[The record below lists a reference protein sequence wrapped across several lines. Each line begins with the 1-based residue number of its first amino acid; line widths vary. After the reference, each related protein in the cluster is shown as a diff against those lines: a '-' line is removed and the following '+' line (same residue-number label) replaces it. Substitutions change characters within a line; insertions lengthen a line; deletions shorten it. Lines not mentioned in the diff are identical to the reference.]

1 MRGKNE
7 SSNFSSKKDKSLRND
22 LISLLG
28 DRGLKFRNLSHLHL
42 TSMSYDHVMT
52 TLVGFPKKKLSS
64 LKILT
69 RRKTRRFK
77 SQISI
82 SLLRSITVICIL
94 NLKVNLCRNHN
105 KQMVYVTSTATLLH
119 FCSKNKKQSDE
130 TPIKKMVTHVTITVT
145 QASCCVYTFH
155 VSDEVT

>member
-1 MRGKNE
+1 MTH
-7 SSNFSSKKDKSLRND
+7 DT
-22 LISLLG
+22 ISLLG

-42 TSMSYDHVMT
+42 TSMSYDQIMT
-52 TLVGFPKKKLSS
+52 TLVGFRKELSS
-64 LKILT
+64 LKIPT

-130 TPIKKMVTHVTITVT
+130 TPKQPSKKWYKHVTFTVT
-145 QASCCVYTFH
+145 QASCCVYTFR